1 MVVPALGACRCDK
14 MGSETESMPAARP
27 FERTI
32 MSNEATVHAGSAGAA
47 ETANIASYIDH
58 TLLKPE
64 ASEADVLKVCAEA
77 AEYKFKSVCVNPIWV
92 KTVTKALKG
101 SGVLTCSVV
110 GFPLGASTSETKAF
124 ETKQLVEVRL
134 RPHRF
139 VTAGADVCIV
149 CRVRRCVW

>member
-1 MVVPALGACRCDK
+1 MYFILIFNDYK
-14 MGSETESMPAARP
+14 
-27 FERTI
+27 FEP
-32 MSNEATVHAGSAGAA
+32 
-47 ETANIASYIDH
+47 TAVIDH
-58 TLLKPE
+58 TLLKQE
-64 ASEADVLKVCAEA
+64 AREAEVAKLCQEA
-77 AEYKFKSVCVNPIWV
+77 FEHSFAAVCVNGCWAQFALQTLRALHAQSPDKQPV
-92 KTVTKALKG
+92 KVA
-101 SGVLTCSVV
+101 CVV